1 MLIEA
6 IVLDRD
12 ECVLQIF
19 RDLRE
24 LYRLTVLRRM
34 NIGDF
39 VAVDVID
46 MGRRWRTNVLNEIFF
61 RIHARRQKAAADADE
76 HDENKDEET
85 HESAH
90 NIAAAAFLLRRR
102 LRIRLRCQTSL
113 QLLP

>member
-1 MLIEA
+1 
-6 IVLDRD
+6 
-12 ECVLQIF
+12 
-19 RDLRE
+19 
-24 LYRLTVLRRM
+24 M

-39 VAVDVID
+39 IAIDVID